1 MSIEWGLLAAPFA
14 AGLLV
19 LATHVP
25 LGIEVLRRGIIFID
39 LAIAQ
44 VASLGVVAADL
55 AGWQSPWS
63 IQAAAGAAAL
73 AGALLLTWSEKRW
86 PDLQEALIGLL
97 FVTAAAAG
105 ILLLANHPHGGE
117 HLKDLL
123 AGQVLWVGWGQLAPA
138 AGLYDYSG
146 FFALADQS
154 PSGIVGEV
162 FRNDT
167 LVYSGVLNGTGASTG
182 ALGASESFSGS
193 AFFQAGDTLSYRI
206 RRMSSYVEDALVKDE
221 KIVHVG
227 HISKWSLWHLILF
240 GLVLLP
246 AFGAG
251 LILLAIAY
259 VRYKSV
265 ELAVTTKRV
274 IVKHG
279 FIRRQTV
286 EMNLSKV
293 ESIQVSQS
301 LLGRM
306 LDYGTLV
313 IAGTGASHAP
323 IDGVA
328 EPLAFR
334 RAFVEAQ
341 DAAPR
346 SEA

>member
-138 AGLYDYSG
+138 AGLYLALLAAWFGLGRRLGRTG
-146 FFALADQS
+146 FYVVFALAVTASVQ
-154 PSGIVGEV
+154 
-162 FRNDT
+162 
-167 LVYSGVLNGTGASTG
+167 LVGVLLVFASLIAPALAMRRRTGWRRLTASWL
-182 ALGASESFSGS
+182 LGM
-193 AFFQAGDTLSYRI
+193 L
-206 RRMSSYVEDALVKDE
+206 
-221 KIVHVG
+221 G
-227 HISKWSLWHLILF
+227 HGI
-240 GLVLLP
+240 GLVLSAWFDLP
-246 AFGAG
+246 AGAAIVCC
-251 LILLAIAY
+251 LSALSVAALAAA
-259 VRYKSV
+259 SPLAPAP
-265 ELAVTTKRV
+265 LAVRGKSD
-274 IVKHG
+274 
-279 FIRRQTV
+279 
-286 EMNLSKV
+286 L
-293 ESIQVSQS
+293 
-301 LLGRM
+301 
-306 LDYGTLV
+306 
-313 IAGTGASHAP
+313 
-323 IDGVA
+323 
-328 EPLAFR
+328 
-334 RAFVEAQ
+334 
-341 DAAPR
+341 
-346 SEA
+346 